1 MLKSDNIS
9 MNAFKAVK
17 IIAPPIKTGQ
27 SKIKPE
33 SINNKPDPGMSNTFS
48 KTTTPE
54 KAIGKVVATD
64 VINSGRAFFN
74 PCFNNIPLSPNP
86 FAYAVLI

>member
-33 SINNKPDPGMSNTFS
+33 SINNKPDPNWTYYGF
-48 KTTTPE
+48 
-54 KAIGKVVATD
+54 
-64 VINSGRAFFN
+64 
-74 PCFNNIPLSPNP
+74 
-86 FAYAVLI
+86 